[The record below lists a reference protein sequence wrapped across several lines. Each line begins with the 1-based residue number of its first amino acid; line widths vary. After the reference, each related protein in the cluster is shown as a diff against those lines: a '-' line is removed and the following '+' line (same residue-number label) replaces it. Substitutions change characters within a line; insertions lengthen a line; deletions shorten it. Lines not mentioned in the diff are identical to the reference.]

1 MRSAAQPRARL
12 PQLVLRLVFVLPV
25 LASLLAGI
33 VGGLIRAGVIPPAS
47 AGGSWVGPTVVA
59 HAFLMIC
66 TFMGTVIGIE
76 RAVAV
81 KHSQAFAGPLA
92 SGLAGVAMLLG
103 AATAASWLVVAAAL
117 AFIVVNVVVVRRQRA
132 AHTVL
137 LLVAAIAWAAGSFLY
152 ALEAQAAA
160 VVPWWFSFLVLT
172 IAAERLEMTRL
183 MRRRQRA
190 SLALYA
196 IFGVMLIGA
205 ALSAVAP
212 TWGGALYGLSLLS
225 LSIWLL
231 CFDIARRTVRAHG
244 LSRYM
249 ALCLLLGYVWLFV
262 AGAAWMATS
271 YGLPCRDAAL
281 HALALGFVFSMML
294 GHAPVILPAIAR
306 VKVLFGWGYYIPL
319 VLLHGSLVWRLAAG
333 HADFTAL
340 AAGATGN
347 AIAIG
352 VFAATVAVSA
362 IAWRIKYPS
371 PRTEQHH
378 GVPAPR

>member
-1 MRSAAQPRARL
+1 
-12 PQLVLRLVFVLPV
+12 V

-47 AGGSWVGPTVVA
+47 SGSSWVGPTVVA

-281 HALALGFVFSMML
+281 HALALGFVFSMIFA
-294 GHAPVILPAIAR
+294 HAPLIVPVVAKIRMSYVPFFHVPVAVLHASLLVRFAAGYEHPA
-306 VKVLFGWGYYIPL
+306 
-319 VLLHGSLVWRLAAG
+319 WRLAG
-333 HADFTAL
+333 GYLHAA
-340 AAGATGN
+340 
-347 AIAIG
+347 AIALF
-352 VFAATVAVSA
+352 VATLIYAGTRRPAVDE
-362 IAWRIKYPS
+362 RQR
-371 PRTEQHH
+371 PR
-378 GVPAPR
+378 VPAL